1 MADARAFIVSETGP
15 TTIVQGDQMVGPN
28 PGGDLDALVEAV
40 MRLCTQLKGLRSGV
54 VTGWFSPAGRE
65 HGTGGFGGP
74 DCPEGLR
81 DDEET
86 TIHLVRLET
95 CGASQ
100 PSLAAALSGRK
111 KAPWDDQSG

>member
-1 MADARAFIVSETGP
+1 
-15 TTIVQGDQMVGPN
+15 MVGRN
-28 PGGDLDALVEAV
+28 PGRDLDGWVEVGNAAV
-40 MRLCTQLKGLRSGV
+40 RVLRGLRSDT
-54 VTGWFSPAGRE
+54 VTGMIFAGWAGSE
-65 HGTGGFGGP
+65 GTGGFGGP